1 MCYETGLYDIKNLN
15 GESLLNKKILALC
28 NKKRLPKNQSQMLTN
43 RYLTLNLL
51 NEVPL
56 EEYNQYKEALQ
67 TDIDLISKNTKV
79 EELNSFKLIT
89 MKQASEIKKQYNK
102 DEDFFQK
109 LMDGK
114 YDAIQ
119 NLSFDIVR
127 FAFSRYYNNKPY
139 LSDMTQK
146 AQYGILQAG
155 AVGLRIASCNFAADC
170 LVHSLQ
176 EKPED
181 IIITKG
187 DIIDEIIRNEAFKK
201 EINKILKKYEKQ
213 EQFITGKE
221 EESITFA
228 SVNLFFALH
237 NTFIEVIGNK
247 KIDGTW
253 NLDITLDDEYDFTDL
268 QEIEEYVDNDEYFKS
283 LAGAIGN
290 NLAMIANSCNV
301 VNTYHIT
308 IKFSINS
315 KEVELDRKSVV

>member
-67 TDIDLISKNTKV
+67 TDIDLISKNTKI
-79 EELNSFKLIT
+79 EELDSFKLIT

-102 DEDFFQK
+102 HEDFFQK

-146 AQYGILQAG
+146 AQYGILQVG
-155 AVGLRIASCNFAADC
+155 VLGLRGIKWNFASDC
-170 LVHSLQ
+170 LAHSLQ
-176 EKPED
+176 EKAED
-181 IIITKG
+181 IIITEGEAIGK
-187 DIIDEIIRNEAFKK
+187 IIENEEFKLKINEII
-201 EINKILKKYEKQ
+201 KKYEKH
-213 EQFITGKE
+213 QFFSTGKE
-221 EESITFA
+221 EESITFKDP
-228 SVNLFFALH
+228 NLFFALH
-237 NTFIEVIGNK
+237 NAYIELTGRK
-247 KIDGTW
+247 QKDKTW
-253 NLDITLDDEYDFTDL
+253 DLDITLNDEYDFTDL
-268 QEIEEYVDNDEYFKS
+268 QEIEEYVDNDDYFKS
-283 LAGAIGN
+283 FVGATAN
-290 NLAMIANSCNV
+290 NFAMIANSCNV

-315 KEVELDRKSVV
+315 KEVGL

>member
-51 NEVPL
+51 NAVPL
-56 EEYNQYKEALQ
+56 EEYDKYKEALQ
-67 TDIDLISKNTKV
+67 ADIDLINRNTKI
-79 EELNSFKLIT
+79 EELNSFNMIT

-102 DEDFFQK
+102 HEDFFQK
-109 LMDGK
+109 LMNGK

-127 FAFSRYYNNKPY
+127 FAFSKYYNNKPY

-146 AQYGILQAG
+146 AQYGILQGG
-155 AVGLRIASCNFAADC
+155 ALGLRVFNWNFAADC

-181 IIITKG
+181 LVITEG
-187 DIIDEIIRNEAFKK
+187 DVIDEIIKNEAFKIK
-201 EINKILKKYEKQ
+201 INEIIKKYEKQ
-213 EQFITGKE
+213 EQFTTE
-221 EESITFA
+221 EESISFTSA
-228 SVNLFFALH
+228 NLLFALH
-237 NTFIEVIGNK
+237 NTYLEVIGK
-247 KIDGTW
+247 KQIDGTW

-268 QEIEEYVDNDEYFKS
+268 QEIEEYVDNDEYLKS
-283 LAGAIGN
+283 FAGAIGN
-290 NLAMIANSCNV
+290 NLAMIATSCKV

-315 KEVELDRKSVV
+315 KEVEL

>member
-28 NKKRLPKNQSQMLTN
+28 NKKRLPKNQSKMLTN
-43 RYLTLNLL
+43 RYLTLNIL
-51 NEVPL
+51 NDVPL
-56 EEYNQYKEALQ
+56 EEYNKYKEALQ
-67 TDIDLISKNTKV
+67 VDIDLINRNTKI
-79 EELNSFKLIT
+79 EELNSFNMIT

-102 DEDFFQK
+102 HEDFFQK
-109 LMDGK
+109 LMNK
-114 YDAIQ
+114 EYDAIQ

-146 AQYGILQAG
+146 AQYGVLQGG
-155 AVGLRIASCNFAADC
+155 ALVLRMLNWNFAADC

-187 DIIDEIIRNEAFKK
+187 DIIDEIVRNEAFKIA
-201 EINKILKKYEKQ
+201 INKIIKKYENQ
-213 EQFITGKE
+213 EQFTTGKE
-221 EESITFA
+221 EESISFTSA
-228 SVNLFFALH
+228 NLFFALH
-237 NTFIEVIGNK
+237 NTYLEVIGRK
-247 KIDGTW
+247 QIDGTW
-253 NLDITLDDEYDFTDL
+253 NLDITLSDKYDFTDL

-283 LAGAIGN
+283 FAGATGN
-290 NLAMIANSCNV
+290 NLAMIADSCNV

-308 IKFSINS
+308 INFTINS
-315 KEVELDRKSVV
+315 KEVE

>member
-1 MCYETGLYDIKNLN
+1 MCYETGLHDIKNLN

-28 NKKRLPKNQSQMLTN
+28 NKKSLSKNQSQMLTN

-102 DEDFFQK
+102 HEDFFKK
-109 LMDGK
+109 LMNGE
-114 YDAIQ
+114 YDTIQ

-181 IIITKG
+181 IIIIKG

-247 KIDGTW
+247 KIDETW
-253 NLDITLDDEYDFTDL
+253 DLDITLDDEYDFTDL
-268 QEIEEYVDNDEYFKS
+268 QEIEKYVDNDEYFKS
-283 LAGAIGN
+283 FAGAIGN

-315 KEVELDRKSVV
+315 KEVEL

>member
-51 NEVPL
+51 NAVPL
-56 EEYNQYKEALQ
+56 EEYNKYKEALQ
-67 TDIDLISKNTKV
+67 ADIDLINRNTKI

-102 DEDFFQK
+102 HEDFFQK
-109 LMDGK
+109 LMNGE

-127 FAFSRYYNNKPY
+127 FAFSKYYNNKPY
-139 LSDMTQK
+139 LSDMTQV
-146 AQYGILQAG
+146 AQYGILQGG
-155 AVGLRIASCNFAADC
+155 ALGLRIASCNFAADC

-176 EKPED
+176 EKPD
-181 IIITKG
+181 DMIISEG
-187 DIIDEIIRNEAFKK
+187 NVIDEIIKNEAFKIK
-201 EINKILKKYEKQ
+201 INEIIKKYEKQ
-213 EQFITGKE
+213 EYFSTGKE
-221 EESITFA
+221 EESITFT
-228 SVNLFFALH
+228 SLNLFFALH

-283 LAGAIGN
+283 FAGATGN
-290 NLAMIANSCNV
+290 NLAMIADSCNV

-315 KEVELDRKSVV
+315 KEVEL

>member
-67 TDIDLISKNTKV
+67 TDIDLISKNTKI
-79 EELNSFKLIT
+79 EELDSFKLIT

-102 DEDFFQK
+102 HEDFFQK

-146 AQYGILQAG
+146 AQYGILQVG
-155 AVGLRIASCNFAADC
+155 VLGLRGIKWNFASDC
-170 LVHSLQ
+170 LAHSLQ
-176 EKPED
+176 EKAED
-181 IIITKG
+181 IIITEG
-187 DIIDEIIRNEAFKK
+187 E
-201 EINKILKKYEKQ
+201 
-213 EQFITGKE
+213 
-221 EESITFA
+221 
-228 SVNLFFALH
+228 
-237 NTFIEVIGNK
+237 
-247 KIDGTW
+247 
-253 NLDITLDDEYDFTDL
+253 
-268 QEIEEYVDNDEYFKS
+268 
-283 LAGAIGN
+283 AIGKIIEN
-290 NLAMIANSCNV
+290 EEFKL
-301 VNTYHIT
+301 
-308 IKFSINS
+308 KINEILFYW
-315 KEVELDRKSVV
+315 KRRRIYYF

>member
-1 MCYETGLYDIKNLN
+1 MCYETGLHDIKNLN

-102 DEDFFQK
+102 HEDFFQK

-114 YDAIQ
+114 YDTIQ

-146 AQYGILQAG
+146 AQYGILQ
-155 AVGLRIASCNFAADC
+155 VGVLVLKGIKWNFASDC
-170 LVHSLQ
+170 LAHSLQ
-176 EKPED
+176 EKAED
-181 IIITKG
+181 IIITEGETIGK
-187 DIIDEIIRNEAFKK
+187 IIENEEFKLKINEII
-201 EINKILKKYEKQ
+201 KKYEKQ
-213 EQFITGKE
+213 QSFSTGKE
-221 EESITFA
+221 EESITFKDP
-228 SVNLFFALH
+228 NLFFALH
-237 NTFIEVIGNK
+237 NAYIEITGRK
-247 KIDGTW
+247 QKDKTW
-253 NLDITLDDEYDFTDL
+253 NLDITLSDEYDFTDL
-268 QEIEEYVDNDEYFKS
+268 QEIEKYVDNDDYFKS
-283 LAGAIGN
+283 FVGATAN
-290 NLAMIANSCNV
+290 NFAMIADSCNV

-315 KEVELDRKSVV
+315 KEVGL

>member
-102 DEDFFQK
+102 HEDFFQK

-253 NLDITLDDEYDFTDL
+253 DLDITLDDEYDFTDL

-315 KEVELDRKSVV
+315 KEVEL

>member
-1 MCYETGLYDIKNLN
+1 MCYETGLYNIKNLN
-15 GESLLNKKILALC
+15 GESLLNKKILELC
-28 NKKRLPKNQSQMLTN
+28 NKKKLPKNQSQMLTN

-51 NEVPL
+51 NDVPL
-56 EEYNQYKEALQ
+56 EEYNKYKEALQ
-67 TDIDLISKNTKV
+67 IDIDLINRNTKI

-102 DEDFFQK
+102 HEDFFQK
-109 LMDGK
+109 LMNGE
-114 YDAIQ
+114 YDVIQ

-155 AVGLRIASCNFAADC
+155 ALWLRTIKCNFAADC

-181 IIITKG
+181 IIITEG
-187 DIIDEIIRNEAFKK
+187 EIINEIIRNEAFKK
-201 EINKILKKYEKQ
+201 QINNIIKKYEKQ
-213 EQFITGKE
+213 KHFITEKE
-221 EESITFA
+221 EETITFT

-237 NTFIEVIGNK
+237 NTFIEVIGDK

-253 NLDITLDDEYDFTDL
+253 DLDITLDDEYDFTDL
-268 QEIEEYVDNDEYFKS
+268 QEIEKYVDNDEYFKS
-283 LAGAIGN
+283 FVGATAN
-290 NLAMIANSCNV
+290 NFAMIANSCNV

-315 KEVELDRKSVV
+315 KEVKL

>member
-15 GESLLNKKILALC
+15 GENLLNKKILALC

-89 MKQASEIKKQYNK
+89 MKQASEIKKQYRKNK
-102 DEDFFQK
+102 DFFQK
-109 LMDGK
+109 MMNGE

-127 FAFSRYYNNKPY
+127 FAFGRYYNNKPY

-155 AVGLRIASCNFAADC
+155 VLGLRGIKWNFASDC
-170 LVHSLQ
+170 LAHSLQ
-176 EKPED
+176 EKAED
-181 IIITKG
+181 IIITEGETIDK
-187 DIIDEIIRNEAFKK
+187 IIENEEFKLKINEII
-201 EINKILKKYEKQ
+201 KKYEKQ
-213 EQFITGKE
+213 QSFSTRKE
-221 EESITFA
+221 EESITFKDP
-228 SVNLFFALH
+228 NLFFALH
-237 NTFIEVIGNK
+237 NTFVEVIGDK

-253 NLDITLDDEYDFTDL
+253 DLDITLDDEYDFTDL
-268 QEIEEYVDNDEYFKS
+268 QEIEKYVDNDNYFKS
-283 LAGAIGN
+283 FVGATAN
-290 NLAMIANSCNV
+290 NFAMIANSCNV

-315 KEVELDRKSVV
+315 KEVEL